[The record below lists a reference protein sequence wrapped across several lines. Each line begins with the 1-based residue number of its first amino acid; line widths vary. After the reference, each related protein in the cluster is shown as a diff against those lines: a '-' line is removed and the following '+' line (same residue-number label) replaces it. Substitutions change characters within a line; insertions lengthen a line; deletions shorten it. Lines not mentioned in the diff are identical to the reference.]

1 MKWTEP
7 VAHARENKN
16 VYTFP
21 VEKAESKN
29 NLLELGV
36 DKKITLKEFNKKD
49 WETWTGLIWLR
60 IGTSCVLL
68 LAW

>member
-7 VAHARENKN
+7 VAHTRENKN

-21 VEKAESKN
+21 AGKAESKN
-29 NLLELGV
+29 NLQELGV
-36 DKKITLKEFNKKD
+36 DEKIILKEFNKKD
-49 WETWTGLIWLR
+49 WGTWTGLILLR
-60 IGTSCVLL
+60 IGTSCVFL